1 MMWGEADA
9 DGLTAAAVGLLEAEV
24 APNLA
29 GEARFKAL
37 MAIAALRMA
46 ERERRL
52 GVRLAE
58 AETNIIRAGKMT
70 SLEALRTKLRNDSW
84 ALAGALHQAL
94 LDDAVLRAAVTKP
107 GALTAEE
114 RSRLGL
120 D

>member
-1 MMWGEADA
+1 MQGEADA
-9 DGLTAAAVGLLEAEV
+9 DNLTAAAVAVLEADI
-24 APNLA
+24 APGLA

-52 GVRLAE
+52 RARLAE
-58 AETNIIRAGKMT
+58 TETAILEAGKSS
-70 SLEALRTKLRNDSW
+70 SLQMLRAKLRGESG
-84 ALAGALHQAL
+84 ALTGALHRAL

-107 GALTAEE
+107 GALTAEDQ
-114 RSRLGL
+114 RRLGL